1 MHLPSAQQQAITL
14 TVVNT
19 ALFRELESFLNS
31 TLPRSHPTR
40 YLTFHNCNG
49 RDWILLCDRLRRCKA
64 GRAKSS
70 SATSST
76 ELCCSSISSGQTQH
90 QEEEEESS
98 RLTSSNDAEKLVG
111 NSLIL
116 LYAVKQGKR
125 VSGEHEE
132 LGYRWVS
139 SEIISRN
146 WTKYRLLRADYPE
159 TSPRTNWRMLTR
171 INRQLYLS
179 MSMMILKGKL
189 IFFEASLSQQQ
200 NN

>member
-1 MHLPSAQQQAITL
+1 MHLTSAQLQAITL
-14 TVVNT
+14 MVVNT
-19 ALFRELESFLNS
+19 TLFREFEQYTSSNLNS
-31 TLPRSHPTR
+31 TLPQSHPNR

-49 RDWILLCDRLRRCKA
+49 RDWILLCDRLSRCKA

-116 LYAVKQGKR
+116 LYAVK
-125 VSGEHEE
+125 
-132 LGYRWVS
+132 
-139 SEIISRN
+139 
-146 WTKYRLLRADYPE
+146 
-159 TSPRTNWRMLTR
+159 
-171 INRQLYLS
+171 
-179 MSMMILKGKL
+179 
-189 IFFEASLSQQQ
+189 
-200 NN
+200 